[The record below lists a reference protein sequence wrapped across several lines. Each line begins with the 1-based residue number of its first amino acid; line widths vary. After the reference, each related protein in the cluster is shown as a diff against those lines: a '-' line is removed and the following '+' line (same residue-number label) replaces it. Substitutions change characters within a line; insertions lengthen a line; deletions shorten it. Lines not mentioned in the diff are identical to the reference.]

1 MNRKTVRMIPLL
13 VLAVLT
19 LACGRSPGSTVKE
32 FYEAVSKGRTDDAI
46 ELVSAQVVN
55 SIGRDKLRLGIQ
67 NSAQQILNK
76 GGVKDLEITEEKVSG
91 DVASVTIIIKYG
103 NDTQEIENVRLV
115 KEDGNW
121 RLQPSK

>member
-1 MNRKTVRMIPLL
+1 MNRKTVRLIPLL
-13 VLAVLT
+13 LLATLM

-46 ELVSAQVVN
+46 ELISAQIVN
-55 SIGRDKLRLGIQ
+55 SVGLDKLRMGIQ
-67 NSAQQILNK
+67 ANAQEIMDK
-76 GGVKDLEITEEKVSG
+76 GGVKDLEVTEEKVSG
-91 DVASVTIIIKYG
+91 DVASVTVIIKYG

-115 KEDGNW
+115 KEDGKW